1 MQKIEN
7 VSDEVLQHSFKRF
20 NASILSIISEVVI
33 PTIEK
38 DELAKTFLKTK
49 KDTAIV
55 LAHGFSTED
64 SFNIFL
70 EKEDNNW
77 IKITDFLDD
86 YVKQTNVILFCC
98 NRAGCKIEY
107 NRKNIVYPT
116 SVTKYLGTSFVGN
129 EKY

>member
-70 EKEDNNW
+70 EKEDNN
-77 IKITDFLDD
+77 
-86 YVKQTNVILFCC
+86 
-98 NRAGCKIEY
+98 
-107 NRKNIVYPT
+107 
-116 SVTKYLGTSFVGN
+116 
-129 EKY
+129 